1 MVRGEVVVKDKLGL
15 HARPAGLF
23 SKSASNFKSSV
34 YISKNDKKCN
44 AKSILGVLSL
54 CVKCGDQITIE
65 CDGDDE
71 SAALESLVNLLEKWL
86 NIKISSYKKILSS
99 VVGKISVVRL

>member
-1 MVRGEVVVKDKLGL
+1 MVSENVVVKDKLGL

-23 SKSASNFKSSV
+23 SKSASKFKSDV
-34 YISKNDKKCN
+34 YISKDNKKCN

-65 CDGDDE
+65 CDGSDE
-71 SAALESLVNLLEKWL
+71 NVALESLVNLL
-86 NIKISSYKKILSS
+86 
-99 VVGKISVVRL
+99 G